1 MAKDPFEPGISVSLL
16 DRLTDHEPRV
26 TSEPPWTRAQS
37 LRRLKAALRRDIEF
51 LLNARR
57 TPIDA
62 PPSARE
68 LQRSVYAY
76 GLPDI
81 TGVAMNVSEDQH
93 HLARAMESAISI
105 FEPRL
110 TNVSVSVQPAAGP
123 TRVLHFR
130 IEGTLRVDPAPERVF
145 FDTSLHLTSATY
157 EVEGEKRAG

>member
-1 MAKDPFEPGISVSLL
+1 MAKDIFEPGITVSLL
-16 DRLTDHEPRV
+16 DRLTDNEPRV
-26 TSEPPWTRAQS
+26 ATEPPWTRAQS
-37 LRRLKAALRRDIEF
+37 LRQLKASLRRDLEF

-57 TPIDA
+57 TPIDP

-68 LQRSVYAY
+68 LPRSVYAF

-81 TGVAMNVSEDQH
+81 TGMAIDASEDQH
-93 HLARAMESAISI
+93 RLARAMEAAIAI

-110 TNVSVSVQPAAGP
+110 ANVSVAAQPAPGAA
-123 TRVLHFR
+123 RILRFR

-145 FDTSLHLTSATY
+145 FDTALHLTSATY